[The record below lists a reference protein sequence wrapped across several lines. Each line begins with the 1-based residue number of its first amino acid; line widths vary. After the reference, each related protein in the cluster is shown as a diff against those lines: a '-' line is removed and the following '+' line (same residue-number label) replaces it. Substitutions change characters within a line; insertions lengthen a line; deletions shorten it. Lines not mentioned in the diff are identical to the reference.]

1 MKIRYYYLFIGLAFC
16 TFVILDVCFLM
27 AWWAKFFG
35 YGILLIA
42 AASKPFIEMGK
53 SKGEMDEK
61 KRMEAA
67 LNKRTHDLGER
78 EKHLVCLYGI
88 SHLIEKSG
96 ISLDEILQGTVD
108 LIPASMQ
115 YPEFSCAR
123 VVMEGRE
130 FKTADFK
137 QSGKH
142 QISAI
147 MVSGEK
153 MGFLEVCCLK
163 EMPTKEECPFVKE
176 EQFLI
181 KAIAER
187 LGKVVGYRQAEVE
200 LLKAKEAAEAANAAK
215 SLFLANM
222 SHEIRTPMN
231 SILGFTEILL
241 GEPLTEGQRESAEIL
256 KLSAATLLSLIDEIL
271 DLSKIESDTIELDEM
286 ILDLKK
292 LVLETVELVRAQ
304 AGNKGVNLLCHLPA
318 AIPRVMGDPL
328 RLRQVFLN
336 LLGNALKFT
345 DKGEIVTTV
354 RILGEGEENSLLV
367 GFSVADNGIGIPE
380 DKLEDIFEV
389 FGQADGDISK
399 RFGGTGLGLAI
410 CRRLINL
417 MDGEIS
423 VQSTLSEGTTFHFQI
438 RFKKAVRSAEG
449 QRIHEVKKMGSGTGL
464 PEEASDHPV
473 RGGLRIL
480 LAEDDAASQKMT
492 SVLLEK
498 RMGHRVDIADNG
510 TEAVRMAEANP
521 YDIILMDVNMPLM
534 DGLAATRKIRQT
546 GCKLPVLAITA
557 SAMEGDRE
565 RFLEAGMDGY
575 LSKPINVNVLR
586 DVFLSYSRSGVGESP
601 ETAKAG
607 SKDIREKPDI
617 SFCGRNE
624 QRAEKI
630 DVSLND
636 YQEILAEFIALR
648 ELDMRNLGDALEG
661 GDLDSVCQLAHKIK
675 GSAKMLALEEI
686 AASASNIEQMV
697 WEKDLPAA
705 EINFQS
711 LKASFSSLL
720 ERQ

>member
-1 MKIRYYYLFIGLAFC
+1 MKIHYYYLFIGLAFC
-16 TFVILDVCFLM
+16 TFVILDVCFPM

-35 YGILLIA
+35 YGTLLIA
-42 AASKPFIEMGK
+42 AASRSFLEMGR
-53 SKGEMDEK
+53 SRREMEEK
-61 KRMEAA
+61 R
-67 LNKRTHDLGER
+67 
-78 EKHLVCLYGI
+78 
-88 SHLIEKSG
+88 
-96 ISLDEILQGTVD
+96 
-108 LIPASMQ
+108 
-115 YPEFSCAR
+115 
-123 VVMEGRE
+123 
-130 FKTADFK
+130 
-137 QSGKH
+137 
-142 QISAI
+142 
-147 MVSGEK
+147 
-153 MGFLEVCCLK
+153 
-163 EMPTKEECPFVKE
+163 
-176 EQFLI
+176 
-181 KAIAER
+181 R
-187 LGKVVGYRQAEVE
+187 LGKAVDYRRAEAE
-200 LLKAKEAAEAANAAK
+200 LLKAKEAAEAANEAK
-215 SLFLANM
+215 SLFLASM

-241 GEPLTEGQRESAEIL
+241 DEPLTAGQRESAEIL
-256 KLSAATLLSLIDEIL
+256 KLSAETLMSLIDEIL
-271 DLSKIESDTIELDEM
+271 DLSKIESDTIELDET

-292 LVLETVELVRAQ
+292 LVLEAVELVRAQ
-304 AGNKGVNLLCHLPA
+304 ADKKGVKLLCHFPDTV
-318 AIPRVMGDPL
+318 PRVMGDPL

-345 DKGEIVTTV
+345 DKGGIVTTV
-354 RILGEGEENSLLV
+354 RILEEGEENFLLV

-380 DKLEDIFEV
+380 DKLGDIFEV
-389 FGQADGDISK
+389 FSQAGGDISK

-417 MDGEIS
+417 MDGEIN
-423 VQSTLSEGTTFHFQI
+423 VQSTLNEGTTFHFQI

-449 QRIHEVKKMGSGTGL
+449 QRIREVKKMGSGSGL
-464 PEEASDHPV
+464 PEEVSDPV

-510 TEAVRMAEANP
+510 VEAVRMAEANP

-534 DGLAATRKIRQT
+534 DGLAAIRKIRQA

-557 SAMEGDRE
+557 SAMKGDRE
-565 RFLEAGMDGY
+565 RFLEAGMNGY

-586 DVFLSYSRSGVGESP
+586 DVLLRYCHSGVGESP
-601 ETAKAG
+601 EAAAV

-617 SFCGRNE
+617 NFCGTNE
-624 QRAEKI
+624 QRAEKMN
-630 DVSLND
+630 VSLND

-648 ELDMRNLGDALEG
+648 ELDMQKLGDAFEG

-686 AASASNIEQMV
+686 AASASNMEQMT

-711 LKASFSSLL
+711 LKASFLSLL